1 MERWTPL
8 TFDTDHRIYTHANAQ
23 PHGHFIYSSLYLIA
37 RNKQMRAM
45 AVTRPTEISDAK
57 VEV

>member
-1 MERWTPL
+1 MQTHSHMDILFQL
-8 TFDTDHRIYTHANAQ
+8 TISF
-23 PHGHFIYSSLYLIA
+23 A

-57 VEV
+57 VKF